1 MTGTSAMAARTIL
14 LMAMGACVGL
24 SFGIVCE
31 HLWLWTGTGLA
42 MGAVAAARAPGMGR

>member
-1 MTGTSAMAARTIL
+1 MTGTTALAARTIM

-31 HLWLWTGTGLA
+31 HLWLWTCTGFG
-42 MGAVAAARAPGMGR
+42 MGAVAAVRAPCMGR